1 MLISFILQLIA
12 LWCLSMAMT
21 KHFRPVFN
29 TTFTAEKGKRF
40 KVLGWFLLFVSFVI
54 VAYQNTAMMSVY
66 WLSYL
71 ALNIFIVALIN
82 AWRSS
87 KQ

>member
-1 MLISFILQLIA
+1 MLISFILQFIA

-21 KHFRPVFN
+21 KHFRSVFN
-29 TTFTAEKGKRF
+29 TPLTAKKGKRF
-40 KVLGWFLLFVSFVI
+40 TVLGWFLLLVSFVI

-66 WLSYL
+66 WVSYL